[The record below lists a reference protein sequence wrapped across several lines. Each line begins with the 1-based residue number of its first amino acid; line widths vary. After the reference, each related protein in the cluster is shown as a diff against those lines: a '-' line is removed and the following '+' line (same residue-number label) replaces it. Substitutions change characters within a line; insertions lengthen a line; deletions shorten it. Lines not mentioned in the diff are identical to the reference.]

1 MAGKNSQCRRKYKMA
16 KQMMFDNN
24 ARAELKDGLEQL
36 AAAVKVTLG
45 PTGRNVI
52 LHKSWGSPKVT
63 KDGVSV
69 SKEIELPE
77 PFKNIGAKMV
87 NQVASKTSDVVGDGT
102 TTSTIFAEAIYNEG
116 LKYVTAGVNSVA
128 IQRGISKAAA
138 VVTEFIKDE
147 SIGVKGHE
155 DIAKVATISANN
167 NPDVGEI
174 LADAIDKVGKE
185 GVIEIEE
192 GKGMESELTVVEGMQ
207 FDKGYISPYFMTNPN
222 TLEAVLEDCYIL
234 LHEKKLSNVRELI
247 PLLEKV
253 AQLGK
258 PLLIVAED
266 IEGEA
271 LTALVIN
278 RLQGVLKVC
287 AVKSPGFG
295 DRRKAMLGDMA
306 VLTGAT
312 LISEDLGMKLEKVE
326 LSQLGQAKKIIVG
339 KETTTIIEGAGKKK
353 DINARC
359 DQIRGLIEKT
369 TSDYDGEKLQ
379 ERLAKLVG
387 GVAVINAGAA
397 TETEMKERKDLLE
410 DALHATRA
418 ATEEGVVAGGG
429 TIFLRAV
436 GEVSKARGGV
446 KGDEKIGFDIV
457 AKALQAPT
465 RQIVDNSGE
474 HGDVVVAKL
483 LEQLPTKK
491 NIGYNANTGEF
502 VDMVKEGIID
512 PAKVARTALETAA
525 SVAGLMLTTDVVITD
540 LKDEEE
546 ELIPGSVR

>member
-1 MAGKNSQCRRKYKMA
+1 
-16 KQMMFDNN
+16 
-24 ARAELKDGLEQL
+24 
-36 AAAVKVTLG
+36 
-45 PTGRNVI
+45 
-52 LHKSWGSPKVT
+52 
-63 KDGVSV
+63 
-69 SKEIELPE
+69 
-77 PFKNIGAKMV
+77 
-87 NQVASKTSDVVGDGT
+87 
-102 TTSTIFAEAIYNEG
+102 
-116 LKYVTAGVNSVA
+116 
-128 IQRGISKAAA
+128 
-138 VVTEFIKDE
+138 
-147 SIGVKGHE
+147 
-155 DIAKVATISANN
+155 
-167 NPDVGEI
+167 
-174 LADAIDKVGKE
+174 
-185 GVIEIEE
+185 
-192 GKGMESELTVVEGMQ
+192 
-207 FDKGYISPYFMTNPN
+207 
-222 TLEAVLEDCYIL
+222 
-234 LHEKKLSNVRELI
+234 
-247 PLLEKV
+247 
-253 AQLGK
+253 
-258 PLLIVAED
+258 
-266 IEGEA
+266 
-271 LTALVIN
+271 
-278 RLQGVLKVC
+278 
-287 AVKSPGFG
+287 
-295 DRRKAMLGDMA
+295 
-306 VLTGAT
+306 
-312 LISEDLGMKLEKVE
+312 MKLEKVE

-525 SVAGLMLTTDVVITD
+525 SVAGLMLTTNVVITD

-546 ELIPGSVR
+546 EMIPGSVR